1 MPSFSE
7 MPMNKEKKTNEQY
20 RQEYLVAMKGISQDF
35 NKTYEVE
42 FLSDDCT
49 ISMKN
54 YGSTPEKLARDYEVI
69 KKKEIK
75 WISEKEVVN
84 PDQVTEEMHQDW
96 LLKQKDVKNKK
107 SDILEMMTTLLLRK
121 GLHKDYVVVRA
132 SQYDD
137 YHGVDNIIVHK
148 ASGAVI
154 CAFDDVHDFNFSEG
168 SNEEKKI
175 KFVKKSAEKGG
186 STIEHGFTFIEGEF
200 VKKKIENVPK
210 LYMAFTPNE
219 LNKALELVNTK
230 NLDSLEENELQFYNK
245 MIIAFESQ
253 IKILLESG
261 KKNQKF
267 IENVKKFEELL
278 PSMKQAGLSAGEGSV
293 RLAA

>member
-1 MPSFSE
+1 MSNFLE
-7 MPMNKEKKTNEQY
+7 MPIIKEQKTNEHY
-20 RQEYLVAMKGISQDF
+20 RQEYSAAMKGISQDF
-35 NKTYEVE
+35 NTTYGVT

-49 ISMKN
+49 VSMEDYTASPK
-54 YGSTPEKLARDYEVI
+54 KLAEDYEEI
-69 KKKEIK
+69 RKKEIK
-75 WISEKEVVN
+75 WISEKEGVN
-84 PDQVTEEMHQDW
+84 PDQVTEKMHNDW

-107 SDILEMMTTLLLRK
+107 SDILEMMTTLLLHK
-121 GLHKDYVVVRA
+121 ALHKDYDIVRA

-154 CAFDDVHDFNFSEG
+154 CAFDDVHDFNFSKD

-200 VKKKIENVPK
+200 VKQKIENVPK
-210 LYMAFTPNE
+210 LYMAFTPIE
-219 LNKALELVNTK
+219 LGKALELVNTK

-245 MIIAFESQ
+245 MITAFESQ
-253 IKILLESG
+253 ISILLEHG
-261 KKNQKF
+261 KNNPKF
-267 IENVKKFEELL
+267 IKNVKKFEELL
-278 PSMKQAGLSAGEGSV
+278 PLMKQVGLTTEEGSMK
-293 RLAA
+293 LAA